1 MKIKLLLSFLFVF
14 VLIGNSFA
22 QNKKNKKEPIHRL
35 VFQLSSPDTSVY
47 RALTRQISNV
57 LNYWPTAQIEV
68 VVHNKGVS
76 FMRKDQST
84 FQPEIQSLKDKGVE
98 FAVCENTLKQQ
109 KLSKNQI
116 LPQAR
121 FVPVGIAE
129 LVLKQEDGWAYIKAG
144 F

>member
-22 QNKKNKKEPIHRL
+22 QNKKNKKEPIHHL
-35 VFQLSSPDTSVY
+35 VFQLSSPDTAVY

-57 LNYWPTAQIEV
+57 LNYWPTAQIEL

-109 KLSKNQI
+109 KLSKDQI